1 MSFESLVL
9 ILGAEPQRAREVAPG
24 HSRLSCAFLTS
35 PMGLQRSQEAVL
47 LGLARA
53 SVPNSLQVERG
64 EPVWTWD
71 AEALRVR
78 ELHLAVRL
86 GLENSPGVEGAVGKV
101 LCLSRSFFCPFCHPS
116 AFLLGRVCSF
126 LSPFA
131 GRLMNSLV

>member
-9 ILGAEPQRAREVAPG
+9 ILGAESQRAREVAPG

-86 GLENSPGVEGAVGKV
+86 GLENSPGVEGAVG
-101 LCLSRSFFCPFCHPS
+101 RFCVSLGQSSALFAIPLPFSWEGS
-116 AFLLGRVCSF
+116 ALFYPLL
-126 LSPFA
+126 LA
-131 GRLMNSLV
+131 D